1 MIVKQMAQTSE
12 NSWRLRVFESLSFP
26 TRVLEADGTI
36 IAVNQVF
43 LDRYQETNADVI
55 GSTCTRVNQRHFPK
69 RTFPCG
75 NKSECPLCR
84 VIEHRTGQ
92 SVLLHTVDDEGNH
105 HWEDRVFSPILGD
118 DGEVAYVIESIR
130 DVTDVKRLEKMYSDM
145 RELIDNVVQ
154 SSVSAIIAANR
165 TGDIIL
171 ANESAQELFG
181 YPGDEIRAVHIEDF
195 YPPRVARDIMKM
207 LRDEKLGGR
216 GKLPITQVEIITKHG
231 ERIPVEMTAAIIYEG
246 EEEVATAG
254 IFNDL
259 RDKLAVEQKLL
270 ESQVKIG
277 QAEKMASLGRLAA
290 GVAHEINNPLTSIL
304 MYGGIMREKLE
315 TEHPLSQNL
324 DYVLEDAERCKS
336 IVKNLLAYS
345 RQSSPSKEV
354 FPLNALVTESLRLL
368 HDQRLFQNVEIVTEL
383 IDYEVLLKADKNQLC
398 QVVINLILNSVDAM
412 EEEGRLILKTALSP
426 DRKMA
431 RLSVIDSGPGI
442 PAKDVSKVF
451 DPFFTTKEP
460 GKGTGL
466 GLSMAYGVLEENQGW
481 IYVEKSGSDGTTI
494 SFEVPVVTLSNE
506 ILFDSIG

>member
-1 MIVKQMAQTSE
+1 MTPSNE
-12 NSWRLRVFESLSFP
+12 NSWRLRVFASLSFP
-26 TRVLEADGTI
+26 PRVLDTNGRI

-43 LDRYQETNADVI
+43 LDRYRETLDDIVD
-55 GSTCTRVNQRHFPK
+55 GTYTRVTQRLFPT
-69 RTFPCG
+69 RPFPCG

-84 VIEHRTGQ
+84 VLEHRTGQ
-92 SVLLHTVDDEGNH
+92 SVLLHTVDDEDNH
-105 HWEDRVFSPILGD
+105 HWAARVFSPILGD
-118 DGEVAYVIESIR
+118 DGSVDYIIESIR

-165 TGDIIL
+165 KGDIIL

-181 YPGDEIRAVHIEDF
+181 YPGDEIRGVHIEDF
-195 YPPRVARDIMKM
+195 YPPGAARDIMKM
-207 LRDEKLGGR
+207 LRDEKFGGK
-216 GKLPITQVEIITKHG
+216 GKLPITQVEIITKQG

-246 EEEVATAG
+246 EEEIATAG

-259 RDKLAVEQKLL
+259 REKLAVEQKLL

-315 TEHPLSQNL
+315 TKHPLSQNL

-345 RQSSPSKEV
+345 RQSSPTKEV
-354 FPLNALVTESLRLL
+354 FPLNALVTESLSLL
-368 HDQRLFQNVEIVTEL
+368 HDQRLFQNVEIVTDL
-383 IDYEVLLKADKNQLC
+383 LDHEVLLKADKTQLC

-412 EEEGRLILKTALSP
+412 EEEGVLTLKTAVTN
-426 DRKMA
+426 DQKMA

-466 GLSMAYGVLEENQGW
+466 GLSMAYGVLEENQGC
-481 IYVEKSGSDGTTI
+481 IYIEHTGSEGTTI
-494 SFEVPVVTLSNE
+494 SFEIPVVTLSNE

>member
-1 MIVKQMAQTSE
+1 MTKSKEE
-12 NSWRLRVFESLSFP
+12 NWRFRVFDSLSFP
-26 TRVLEADGTI
+26 TRILKADGTI
-36 IAVNQVF
+36 LAVNQVF
-43 LDRYQETNADVI
+43 LERYQEAAEDIV
-55 GSTCTRVNQRHFPK
+55 GSTCTKVNQKHFPN

-75 NKSECPLCR
+75 KRDECPLCR
-84 VIEHRTGQ
+84 VITHRTGQ
-92 SVLLHTVDDEGNH
+92 SVLLHAVDDNDDH

-118 DGEVAYVIESIR
+118 DGEVDYVIESIR

-145 RELIDNVVQ
+145 RGLIDNVVQ

-165 TGDIIL
+165 KGDIIL

-181 YPGDEIRAVHIEDF
+181 YSRDEIRQVHIEDF
-195 YPPRVARDIMKM
+195 YPPGAARDIMKM

-216 GKLPITQVEIITKHG
+216 GKLPITQVEIITQQG
-231 ERIPVEMTAAIIYEG
+231 EKIPVEMTAAIIYEED
-246 EEEVATAG
+246 EEIATAG

-259 RDKLAVEQKLL
+259 REKLAVEQKLY

-304 MYGGIMREKLE
+304 MYGGIMREKLA
-315 TEHPLSQNL
+315 TDHPLSQNL
-324 DYVLEDAERCKS
+324 DYVLEDADRCKN

-345 RQSSPSKEV
+345 RQSSPTKEV
-354 FPLNALVTESLRLL
+354 FPLNNLITESLRLL
-368 HDQRLFQNVEIVTEL
+368 HDQRLFQNVEIVSDL
-383 IDYEVLLKADKNQLC
+383 INHEVLIKADKNQLC

-412 EEEGRLILKTALSP
+412 EEQGTLRLQTTLSADQKRGRV
-426 DRKMA
+426 
-431 RLSVIDSGPGI
+431 SVCDTGSGI
-442 PAKDVSKVF
+442 PAKDISKVF

-466 GLSMAYGVLEENQGW
+466 GLSMAYGVLEENQGR
-481 IYVEKSGSDGTTI
+481 IFIENTGPEGTTI
-494 SFEVPVVTLSNE
+494 SFELPVVTLSNE